1 MWKKEERVELLPCKQ
16 YNSQEAPEGLVPIM
30 VRSLMLVPPL
40 RQIIRPSLSN
50 SSHSDLPATAKA
62 Q

>member
-1 MWKKEERVELLPCKQ
+1 MELLPCKQ
-16 YNSQEAPEGLVPIM
+16 YYSQEAPEGLVPIM